1 MVVDPLD
8 RPILSYIRGQF
19 IVLDEDIDVANAVRD
34 MHSRRDEIIIVTKDA
49 RPVGVVTDTD
59 ILDKVVMK
67 GEDSDQIL
75 LKSIMSSPVISLSAN
90 GTVRQ
95 ALELMRVNAIKH
107 IPVTDNIKIYG
118 IITQEELAN
127 AIRTSVLER
136 KFRSYRAA
144 IREHYK
150 PIIGNLGFIMQFAGI
165 LLVAPAFLATMLNEA
180 VSATGIFLGLTCM
193 FAAGFALNAYGEKTP
208 LNLRQASILIVFSF
222 VLLSLFGSIP
232 YMYVNPFWNKIDALS
247 LFVNSFFES
256 ASGFT
261 TTGLSMITQP
271 ENLPQSFV
279 LYRSYT
285 QWVGGL
291 SFVYLVMMLFYPER
305 KLIHMRGMIGGGI
318 LRSKQLIITIS
329 IIFSIYTV
337 LLSTLLYFLGD
348 INNIQDVAL
357 IFSTVTGG
365 GFVPTSTYVVVENA
379 QQLLVLMAGMIIS
392 ALPFAFHYAIFSK
405 EVHTTKLRPEVFVYI
420 GIILISIPIFNIL
433 LSHPIIPS
441 SSSLEWLTSAF
452 HIVSASTSAGF
463 QFISIPP
470 ISFQAKIL
478 LIILMLVGGTA
489 FSTAGGIKVGRLLQ
503 IFHKLT
509 KRKTSIDT
517 ANRSISSVSSRYNK
531 LYIGYEERAEKLR
544 ADKTF
549 RESLHVI
556 LLFVL
561 LSFIT
566 GAVLSYFAERN
577 FIDSLFESVSA
588 LTTTGITTGITS
600 LNLDLVS
607 KTFLIINMIVGR
619 FEIIPIFYIFLGILE
634 KYSKGK
640 GIAFDI
646 TSISKITKL
655 KSKMQKKKISNLK
668 DSINDPSRSWKDK
681 RR

>member
-8 RPILSYIRGQF
+8 RSILSYIHGQF
-19 IVLDEDIDVANAVRD
+19 IVLDEDVNVAMAVRD
-34 MHSRRDEIIIVTKDA
+34 MHSQRAEMIIVTKDM
-49 RPVGVVTDTD
+49 RPVGVVTDSD

-75 LKSIMSSPVISLSAN
+75 LKSIMSSPVISLSAK

-107 IPVTDNIKIYG
+107 IPVTDNIKIFG
-118 IITQEELAN
+118 IVTQEELAN

-136 KFRSYRAA
+136 TFRSYRAV
-144 IREHYK
+144 IRDHYK
-150 PIIGNLGFIMQFAGI
+150 PVIGNLGFIMQFAGI
-165 LLVAPAFLATMLNEA
+165 LLVAPAFLATILNET
-180 VSATGIFLGLTCM
+180 VSATGIFLGLTFM
-193 FAAGFALNAYGEKTP
+193 FAAGFALNAYGEKAP
-208 LNLRQASILIVFSF
+208 LNLRQASMLIVSSF
-222 VLLSLFGSIP
+222 ILLSLFGSIP
-232 YMYVNPFWNKIDALS
+232 YMYVNPFWNEIDPLS

-305 KLIHMRGMIGGGI
+305 KLIHMRGMIGGGT

-329 IIFSIYTV
+329 VIFSIYTAV
-337 LLSTLLYFLGD
+337 LSTLLYFLGD

-357 IFSTVTGG
+357 ILSTVTGG
-365 GFVPTSTYVVVENA
+365 GFVPISTYVVVENA

-392 ALPFAFHYAIFSK
+392 ALPFALHYAIFSK

-420 GIILISIPIFNIL
+420 GIILISIPIFTIL
-433 LSHPIIPS
+433 LSAPIT
-441 SSSLEWLTSAF
+441 SSLEWLVSAF
-452 HIVSASTSAGF
+452 HIVSVSTNSGF
-463 QFISIPP
+463 QFINISS

-503 IFHKLT
+503 IVHKLT
-509 KRKTSIDT
+509 KRKTSMDT

-531 LYIGYEERAEKLR
+531 LYISYEERAEKLR
-544 ADKTF
+544 ANKAF
-549 RESLHVI
+549 RESLLVI
-556 LLFVL
+556 SLFVL

-566 GAVLSYFAERN
+566 GAVLSYFAEKN

-607 KTFLIINMIVGR
+607 KTFLIINMISGR
-619 FEIIPIFYIFLGILE
+619 FEIIAIFYIFFGILE
-634 KYSKGK
+634 KYGKGR

-646 TSISKITKL
+646 TTVSKITKL
-655 KSKMQKKKISNLK
+655 KSKMQKKKIY
-668 DSINDPSRSWKDK
+668 
-681 RR
+681 

>member
-1 MVVDPLD
+1 MVADPLD
-8 RPILSYIRGQF
+8 RSILSYIHGQF
-19 IVLDEDIDVANAVRD
+19 IVLDEDVNVAMAVRD
-34 MHSRRDEIIIVTKDA
+34 MHSRRAELIIVTKDI
-49 RPVGVVTDTD
+49 RPVGVVTDSD

-75 LKSIMSSPVISLSAN
+75 LKSIMSSPVISLSAK

-95 ALELMRVNAIKH
+95 ALELMRVNTIKH
-107 IPVTDNIKIYG
+107 IPVTDNIKIFG
-118 IITQEELAN
+118 IVTQEELAN

-136 KFRSYRAA
+136 TFRSYRAV
-144 IREHYK
+144 IRDHYK
-150 PIIGNLGFIMQFAGI
+150 PVIGNLGFVMQFAGI
-165 LLVAPAFLATMLNEA
+165 LLVAPSFLATILNET
-180 VSATGIFLGLTCM
+180 VSATGIFLGLTFM
-193 FAAGFALNAYGEKTP
+193 FAAGFALNAYGEKAP
-208 LNLRQASILIVFSF
+208 LNLRQASMLIVSSF
-222 VLLSLFGSIP
+222 ILLSLFGSIP
-232 YMYVNPFWNKIDALS
+232 YMYVNPFWNEIDPLS

-261 TTGLSMITQP
+261 TTGLSMIAQP

-279 LYRSYT
+279 FYRSYT

-291 SFVYLVMMLFYPER
+291 SFIYLVMMLFYPER
-305 KLIHMRGMIGGGI
+305 KLIHMRGMIGGGM

-329 IIFSIYTV
+329 VIFSIYTA

-357 IFSTVTGG
+357 ILSTVTGG
-365 GFVPTSTYVVVENA
+365 GFVSTSTYVVVENA

-420 GIILISIPIFNIL
+420 GIILISIPIFIIL
-433 LSHPIIPS
+433 LSSHIA
-441 SSSLEWLTSAF
+441 SSLEWLISAF
-452 HIVSASTSAGF
+452 HIVSASTNTGF
-463 QFISIPP
+463 QFINISS

-503 IFHKLT
+503 IVHTLT
-509 KRKTSIDT
+509 NRKTSMDT

-531 LYIGYEERAEKLR
+531 LYISYEERAEKLR
-544 ADKTF
+544 ANKAF
-549 RESLHVI
+549 RESLLVI
-556 LLFVL
+556 SLFVL
-561 LSFIT
+561 ISFIT

-588 LTTTGITTGITS
+588 LTTTGLTTGITT

-619 FEIIPIFYIFLGILE
+619 FEIIAIFYIFFGILE
-634 KYSKGK
+634 KYGKGK
-640 GIAFDI
+640 GISFDI
-646 TSISKITKL
+646 TSLSKITKL
-655 KSKMQKKKISNLK
+655 KSNMQKKKIY
-668 DSINDPSRSWKDK
+668 
-681 RR
+681 

>member
-1 MVVDPLD
+1 LLITKKKMVADPLD
-8 RPILSYIRGQF
+8 RSILSYIHGQF
-19 IVLDEDIDVANAVRD
+19 IVLDEDVNVAMAVRD
-34 MHSRRDEIIIVTKDA
+34 MHSRRAEIIIVTKDN
-49 RPVGVVTDTD
+49 RPVGVVTDSD

-75 LKSIMSSPVISLSAN
+75 LKSIMSSPVISLSAK

-95 ALELMRVNAIKH
+95 ALELMRLNTIKH
-107 IPVTDNIKIYG
+107 IPVTDNIKIFG
-118 IITQEELAN
+118 IVTQEELAN

-136 KFRSYRAA
+136 TFRSYRAV
-144 IREHYK
+144 IRDHYK
-150 PIIGNLGFIMQFAGI
+150 PVIGNLGFVMQFAGI
-165 LLVAPAFLATMLNEA
+165 LLFAPAFLATILNET
-180 VSATGIFLGLTCM
+180 VSATGIFLGLTFM
-193 FAAGFALNAYGEKTP
+193 FATGFALNAYGEKAP
-208 LNLRQASILIVFSF
+208 LNLRQASMLIVSSF
-222 VLLSLFGSIP
+222 ILLSLFGSIP
-232 YMYVNPFWNKIDALS
+232 YMYVNPFWNEIDPLS

-305 KLIHMRGMIGGGI
+305 KLIHMRGIIGGGT

-329 IIFSIYTV
+329 VIFSIYTA
-337 LLSTLLYFLGD
+337 LLSMLLYFLGD

-357 IFSTVTGG
+357 ILSTVTGG

-392 ALPFAFHYAIFSK
+392 ALPFALHFAIFSK
-405 EVHTTKLRPEVFVYI
+405 EEHTTKLRPEVFVYI
-420 GIILISIPIFNIL
+420 GIILISILIFTIL
-433 LSHPIIPS
+433 LSAPI
-441 SSSLEWLTSAF
+441 SSSLEWLVSAF
-452 HIVSASTSAGF
+452 HIVSVSTTSGF
-463 QFISIPP
+463 QFINISS

-503 IFHKLT
+503 IVHTLT
-509 KRKTSIDT
+509 NRKTSMDT

-531 LYIGYEERAEKLR
+531 LYISYEERAEKLR
-544 ADKTF
+544 ANKAF
-549 RESLHVI
+549 RESLLVI
-556 LLFVL
+556 SLFVL

-566 GAVLSYFAERN
+566 GAVLSYFAEKN

-588 LTTTGITTGITS
+588 LTTTGITTGITT

-607 KTFLIINMIVGR
+607 KTFLIINMISGR
-619 FEIIPIFYIFLGILE
+619 FEIIAIFYIFFGILE
-634 KYSKGK
+634 KYGKGR

-646 TSISKITKL
+646 TSVSKITKL
-655 KSKMQKKKISNLK
+655 KSKMQNKKIY
-668 DSINDPSRSWKDK
+668 
-681 RR
+681 

>member
-1 MVVDPLD
+1 MITFYYSIRRLVNYTVKMVADPLD
-8 RPILSYIRGQF
+8 RSILSYIHGQF
-19 IVLDEDIDVANAVRD
+19 IVLDEDVNVAMAVRD
-34 MHSRRDEIIIVTKDA
+34 MHSRRAEIIIVTKDI
-49 RPVGVVTDTD
+49 RPVGVVTDSD

-75 LKSIMSSPVISLSAN
+75 LKSIMSSPVISLSAK

-95 ALELMRVNAIKH
+95 ALELMRVNTIKH
-107 IPVTDNIKIYG
+107 IPVTDNIKILG
-118 IITQEELAN
+118 IVTQEELAN

-136 KFRSYRAA
+136 TFRSYRAV
-144 IREHYK
+144 IRDHYK
-150 PIIGNLGFIMQFAGI
+150 PIIGNLGFVMQFAGI
-165 LLVAPAFLATMLNEA
+165 LLFAPAFLATILNET

-193 FAAGFALNAYGEKTP
+193 FAAGFALNAYGEKAP
-208 LNLRQASILIVFSF
+208 LNLRQASMLIVSSF
-222 VLLSLFGSIP
+222 ILLSLFGSIP
-232 YMYVNPFWNKIDALS
+232 YMYVNPFWNEIDPLS

-305 KLIHMRGMIGGGI
+305 KLIHMRGMIGGGM

-329 IIFSIYTV
+329 VIFSIYTV

-357 IFSTVTGG
+357 ILGTVTGG

-379 QQLLVLMAGMIIS
+379 QQLLVLMAGMMIS

-420 GIILISIPIFNIL
+420 GIILISIPIFIIL
-433 LSHPIIPS
+433 LSGHIT
-441 SSSLEWLTSAF
+441 SSLEWLISAF
-452 HIVSASTSAGF
+452 HVVSASTNTGF
-463 QFISIPP
+463 QFINISS

-503 IFHKLT
+503 IVHTLT
-509 KRKTSIDT
+509 NRKTSMDT

-531 LYIGYEERAEKLR
+531 LYISYEERAEKLR
-544 ADKTF
+544 ANKAF
-549 RESLHVI
+549 RESLLVI
-556 LLFVL
+556 SLFVL

-588 LTTTGITTGITS
+588 LTTTGITTGITT

-607 KTFLIINMIVGR
+607 KTFLIINMIAGR
-619 FEIIPIFYIFLGILE
+619 FEIIAIFYIFFGILE
-634 KYSKGK
+634 KYGKGK

-646 TSISKITKL
+646 TSVSKITKL
-655 KSKMQKKKISNLK
+655 KSKMQNKKIY
-668 DSINDPSRSWKDK
+668 
-681 RR
+681 

>member
-1 MVVDPLD
+1 MVADPLD
-8 RPILSYIRGQF
+8 RSILSYIHGQF
-19 IVLDEDIDVANAVRD
+19 IVLDEDVNVAMAVRD
-34 MHSRRDEIIIVTKDA
+34 MHSRRAEIIIVTKDN
-49 RPVGVVTDTD
+49 RPVGVVTDSD

-75 LKSIMSSPVISLSAN
+75 LKSIMSSPVISLSAKGN
-90 GTVRQ
+90 VRQ
-95 ALELMRVNAIKH
+95 ALELMRLNTIKH
-107 IPVTDNIKIYG
+107 IPVTDNIKIFG
-118 IITQEELAN
+118 IVTQEELAN

-136 KFRSYRAA
+136 TFRSYRAV
-144 IREHYK
+144 IRDHYK
-150 PIIGNLGFIMQFAGI
+150 PVIGNLGFVMQFAGI
-165 LLVAPAFLATMLNEA
+165 LLFAPAFLATILNET
-180 VSATGIFLGLTCM
+180 VSATGIFLGLTFM
-193 FAAGFALNAYGEKTP
+193 FAAGFALNAYGEKAP
-208 LNLRQASILIVFSF
+208 LNLRQASMLIVSSF
-222 VLLSLFGSIP
+222 ILLSLFGSIP
-232 YMYVNPFWNKIDALS
+232 YMYVNPFWNEIDPLS

-305 KLIHMRGMIGGGI
+305 KLIHMRGMIGGGT

-329 IIFSIYTV
+329 VIFSIYTA
-337 LLSTLLYFLGD
+337 LLSMLLYFLGD

-357 IFSTVTGG
+357 ILSTVTGG

-392 ALPFAFHYAIFSK
+392 ALPFALHFAIFSK
-405 EVHTTKLRPEVFVYI
+405 EEHTTKLRPEVFVYI
-420 GIILISIPIFNIL
+420 GIILISILIFTIL
-433 LSHPIIPS
+433 LSAPI
-441 SSSLEWLTSAF
+441 SSSLEWLVSAF
-452 HIVSASTSAGF
+452 HIVSVSTTSGF
-463 QFISIPP
+463 QFINISS

-503 IFHKLT
+503 IVHTLT
-509 KRKTSIDT
+509 NRKTSMDT

-531 LYIGYEERAEKLR
+531 LYISYEERAEKLR
-544 ADKTF
+544 ANKAF
-549 RESLHVI
+549 RESLLVI
-556 LLFVL
+556 SLFVL

-566 GAVLSYFAERN
+566 GAVLSYFAEKN

-588 LTTTGITTGITS
+588 LTTTGITTGITT

-607 KTFLIINMIVGR
+607 KTFLIINMISGR
-619 FEIIPIFYIFLGILE
+619 FEIIAIFYIFFGILE
-634 KYSKGK
+634 KYGKGR

-646 TSISKITKL
+646 TSVSKITKL
-655 KSKMQKKKISNLK
+655 KSKMQ
-668 DSINDPSRSWKDK
+668 
-681 RR
+681 

>member
-8 RPILSYIRGQF
+8 RSILSYIHGQF
-19 IVLDEDIDVANAVRD
+19 IVLDEDVNVAIAVRD
-34 MHSRRDEIIIVTKDA
+34 MHSQRAEMIIVTKDM
-49 RPVGVVTDTD
+49 RPVGVVTDSD

-75 LKSIMSSPVISLSAN
+75 LKSIMSSPVISLSAK

-107 IPVTDNIKIYG
+107 IPVTDNIKIFG
-118 IITQEELAN
+118 IVTQEELAN

-136 KFRSYRAA
+136 TFRSYRAV
-144 IREHYK
+144 IRDHYK
-150 PIIGNLGFIMQFAGI
+150 PVIGNLGFIMQFAGI
-165 LLVAPAFLATMLNEA
+165 LLVAPAFLATILNET
-180 VSATGIFLGLTCM
+180 VSATGIFLGLTFM
-193 FAAGFALNAYGEKTP
+193 FAAGFALNAYGEKAP
-208 LNLRQASILIVFSF
+208 LSLRQASMLIVSSF
-222 VLLSLFGSIP
+222 ILLSLFGSIP
-232 YMYVNPFWNKIDALS
+232 YMYVNPFWNEIDPLS

-305 KLIHMRGMIGGGI
+305 KLIHMRGMIGGGT

-329 IIFSIYTV
+329 VIFSIYTAV
-337 LLSTLLYFLGD
+337 LSTLLYFLGD

-357 IFSTVTGG
+357 ILSTVTGG
-365 GFVPTSTYVVVENA
+365 GFVPISTYVVVENA

-392 ALPFAFHYAIFSK
+392 ALPFALHYAIFSK

-420 GIILISIPIFNIL
+420 GIILISIPIFTIL
-433 LSHPIIPS
+433 LSAPIT
-441 SSSLEWLTSAF
+441 SSLEWLVSAF
-452 HIVSASTSAGF
+452 HIVSVSTNSGF
-463 QFISIPP
+463 QFINISS

-503 IFHKLT
+503 IVHKLT
-509 KRKTSIDT
+509 KRKTSMDT

-531 LYIGYEERAEKLR
+531 LYISYEERAEKLR
-544 ADKTF
+544 ANKAF
-549 RESLHVI
+549 RESLLVI
-556 LLFVL
+556 SLFVL

-566 GAVLSYFAERN
+566 GAVLSYFAEKN

-607 KTFLIINMIVGR
+607 KTFLIINMISGR
-619 FEIIPIFYIFLGILE
+619 FEIIAIFYIFYGILE
-634 KYSKGK
+634 KYGKGR

-646 TSISKITKL
+646 TTVSKITKL
-655 KSKMQKKKISNLK
+655 KSKMQKKKIY
-668 DSINDPSRSWKDK
+668 
-681 RR
+681 

>member
-1 MVVDPLD
+1 MVADPLD
-8 RPILSYIRGQF
+8 RPILSYVRGQF
-19 IVLDEDIDVANAVRD
+19 IVLDEDINVANAVRE
-34 MHSRRDEIIIVTKDA
+34 MHSRRAEIIIVTKTA

-75 LKSIMSSPVISLSAN
+75 LKSIMSSPVISLSVK

-107 IPVTDNIKIYG
+107 IPVSDNIKIFG
-118 IITQEELAN
+118 IVTQEELAN

-150 PIIGNLGFIMQFAGI
+150 PIIGNLVFVMQFAGI

-208 LNLRQASILIVFSF
+208 LNLRQASILIVSSF
-222 VLLSLFGSIP
+222 VLLSFFGSIP
-232 YMYVNPFWNKIDALS
+232 YMYVNPFWSKIDPLS

-271 ENLPQSFV
+271 ESLPQSFV

-285 QWVGGL
+285 QWVRGL

-365 GFVPTSTYVVVENA
+365 GFVPTSTYVVGENA

-405 EVHTTKLRPEVFVYI
+405 EVRTTKLRPEVFIYWYYSYFYSYFQYSIKRSYRTI
-420 GIILISIPIFNIL
+420 GIRMDYVSISYCKCLNYCRFPIHKYTLN
-433 LSHPIIPS
+433 IIPS
-441 SSSLEWLTSAF
+441 
-452 HIVSASTSAGF
+452 
-463 QFISIPP
+463 
-470 ISFQAKIL
+470 
-478 LIILMLVGGTA
+478 
-489 FSTAGGIKVGRLLQ
+489 
-503 IFHKLT
+503 
-509 KRKTSIDT
+509 
-517 ANRSISSVSSRYNK
+517 
-531 LYIGYEERAEKLR
+531 
-544 ADKTF
+544 
-549 RESLHVI
+549 
-556 LLFVL
+556 
-561 LSFIT
+561 
-566 GAVLSYFAERN
+566 
-577 FIDSLFESVSA
+577 
-588 LTTTGITTGITS
+588 
-600 LNLDLVS
+600 
-607 KTFLIINMIVGR
+607 
-619 FEIIPIFYIFLGILE
+619 
-634 KYSKGK
+634 
-640 GIAFDI
+640 
-646 TSISKITKL
+646 
-655 KSKMQKKKISNLK
+655 K
-668 DSINDPSRSWKDK
+668 DSIDYTYVSWWNGIFYCRSYCPFNEGFWKSI
-681 RR
+681 

>member
-1 MVVDPLD
+1 MITFYYSIRTLVNYKGKMVADPLD
-8 RPILSYIRGQF
+8 RSILSYIHGQF
-19 IVLDEDIDVANAVRD
+19 IVLDEDVNVAIAVRD
-34 MHSRRDEIIIVTKDA
+34 MHSRRAELIIVTKDI
-49 RPVGVVTDTD
+49 RPVGVVTDSD

-75 LKSIMSSPVISLSAN
+75 LKSIMSSPVISLSAK

-95 ALELMRVNAIKH
+95 ALELMRVNTIKH
-107 IPVTDNIKIYG
+107 IPVTDNIKIFG
-118 IITQEELAN
+118 IVTQEELAN

-136 KFRSYRAA
+136 TFRSYRAV
-144 IREHYK
+144 IRDHYK
-150 PIIGNLGFIMQFAGI
+150 PVIGNLGFVMQFAGI
-165 LLVAPAFLATMLNEA
+165 LLVAPAFLATILNET
-180 VSATGIFLGLTCM
+180 VSATGIFLGLTFM
-193 FAAGFALNAYGEKTP
+193 FAAGFALNAYGEKAP
-208 LNLRQASILIVFSF
+208 LNLRQASMLIVSSF
-222 VLLSLFGSIP
+222 ILLSLFGSIP
-232 YMYVNPFWNKIDALS
+232 YMYVNPFWNEIDPLS

-261 TTGLSMITQP
+261 TTGLSMITHP

-305 KLIHMRGMIGGGI
+305 KLIHMRGMIGGGM

-329 IIFSIYTV
+329 VIFSIYTV

-357 IFSTVTGG
+357 ILSTVTGG

-379 QQLLVLMAGMIIS
+379 QQLLILMAGMIIS

-420 GIILISIPIFNIL
+420 GIILISIPIFIIL
-433 LSHPIIPS
+433 LSSHIT
-441 SSSLEWLTSAF
+441 SSLEWLISAF
-452 HIVSASTSAGF
+452 HIVSASTNTGF
-463 QFISIPP
+463 QFINISS

-503 IFHKLT
+503 IVHTLT
-509 KRKTSIDT
+509 NRKTSMDT

-531 LYIGYEERAEKLR
+531 LYISYAERAEELR
-544 ADKTF
+544 ANKAF
-549 RESLHVI
+549 RESLLVI
-556 LLFVL
+556 SLFVL

-588 LTTTGITTGITS
+588 LTTTGITTGITT

-607 KTFLIINMIVGR
+607 KTFLIINMIAGR
-619 FEIIPIFYIFLGILE
+619 FEIIAIFYIFFGILE
-634 KYSKGK
+634 KYGKGK

-646 TSISKITKL
+646 TSVSRITKL
-655 KSKMQKKKISNLK
+655 KSNMHKKKIY
-668 DSINDPSRSWKDK
+668 
-681 RR
+681 

>member
-8 RPILSYIRGQF
+8 RSILSYIHGQF
-19 IVLDEDIDVANAVRD
+19 IVLDEDVNVAMAVRD
-34 MHSRRDEIIIVTKDA
+34 MHSQRAEMIIVTKDM
-49 RPVGVVTDTD
+49 RPVGVVTDSD

-75 LKSIMSSPVISLSAN
+75 LKSIMASPVISLSAK

-95 ALELMRVNAIKH
+95 ALELMRVNTIKH
-107 IPVTDNIKIYG
+107 IPVTDNIKIFG
-118 IITQEELAN
+118 IVTQEELAN

-136 KFRSYRAA
+136 TFRSYRAV
-144 IREHYK
+144 IRDHYK
-150 PIIGNLGFIMQFAGI
+150 PVIGNLGFVMQFAGI
-165 LLVAPAFLATMLNEA
+165 LLFAPAFLATILNET
-180 VSATGIFLGLTCM
+180 VSATGIFLGLTFM
-193 FAAGFALNAYGEKTP
+193 FAAGFALNAYGEKAP
-208 LNLRQASILIVFSF
+208 LNLRQASMLIVSSF
-222 VLLSLFGSIP
+222 ILLSLFGSIP
-232 YMYVNPFWNKIDALS
+232 YMYVNPFWNEIDPLS

-305 KLIHMRGMIGGGI
+305 KLIHMRGMIGGGT

-329 IIFSIYTV
+329 IIFSIYTAI
-337 LLSTLLYFLGD
+337 LSALLYFLGD

-357 IFSTVTGG
+357 ILSTVTGG

-405 EVHTTKLRPEVFVYI
+405 EEHTTKLRPEVFVYI
-420 GIILISIPIFNIL
+420 IIILISIPIFTIL
-433 LSHPIIPS
+433 LSGPITT
-441 SSSLEWLTSAF
+441 SLEWLISAF
-452 HIVSASTSAGF
+452 HIVSVSTNSGF
-463 QFISIPP
+463 QFINISS

-503 IFHKLT
+503 IVHKLT
-509 KRKTSIDT
+509 KRKTSMDT

-531 LYIGYEERAEKLR
+531 LYISYEERAEKLR
-544 ADKTF
+544 ANKAF
-549 RESLHVI
+549 RESLLVI
-556 LLFVL
+556 SLFVL

-566 GAVLSYFAERN
+566 GAVLSYFAEKN

-588 LTTTGITTGITS
+588 LTTTGISTGITT

-607 KTFLIINMIVGR
+607 KTFLIINMISGR
-619 FEIIPIFYIFLGILE
+619 FEIIAIFYIFFGILE
-634 KYSKGK
+634 KYSKGR
-640 GIAFDI
+640 GVAFDI
-646 TSISKITKL
+646 TTISKITKL
-655 KSKMQKKKISNLK
+655 KSKMQKKKIY
-668 DSINDPSRSWKDK
+668 
-681 RR
+681 

>member
-8 RPILSYIRGQF
+8 RSILSYIHGQF
-19 IVLDEDIDVANAVRD
+19 IVLDEDVNVAMAVRD
-34 MHSRRDEIIIVTKDA
+34 MHSQRAEMIIVTKDM
-49 RPVGVVTDTD
+49 RPVGVVTDSD

-75 LKSIMSSPVISLSAN
+75 LKSIMSSPVISLSAK

-107 IPVTDNIKIYG
+107 IPVTDNIKIFG
-118 IITQEELAN
+118 IVTQEELAN

-136 KFRSYRAA
+136 TFRSYRAV
-144 IREHYK
+144 IRDHYK
-150 PIIGNLGFIMQFAGI
+150 PVIGNLGFIMQFAGI
-165 LLVAPAFLATMLNEA
+165 LLVAPAFLATILNET
-180 VSATGIFLGLTCM
+180 VSATGIFLGLTFM
-193 FAAGFALNAYGEKTP
+193 FAAGFALNAYGEKAP
-208 LNLRQASILIVFSF
+208 LSLRQASMLIVSSF
-222 VLLSLFGSIP
+222 ILLSLFGSIP
-232 YMYVNPFWNKIDALS
+232 YMYVNPFWNEIDPLS

-305 KLIHMRGMIGGGI
+305 KLIHMRGMIGGGT

-329 IIFSIYTV
+329 VIFSIYTAV
-337 LLSTLLYFLGD
+337 LSTLLYFLGD

-357 IFSTVTGG
+357 ILSTVTGG
-365 GFVPTSTYVVVENA
+365 GFVPISTYVVVENA

-392 ALPFAFHYAIFSK
+392 ALPFALHYAIFSK

-420 GIILISIPIFNIL
+420 GIILISIPIFTIL
-433 LSHPIIPS
+433 LSAPIT
-441 SSSLEWLTSAF
+441 SSLEWLVSAF
-452 HIVSASTSAGF
+452 HIVSVSTNSGF
-463 QFISIPP
+463 QFINISS

-503 IFHKLT
+503 IVHKLT
-509 KRKTSIDT
+509 KRKTSMDT

-531 LYIGYEERAEKLR
+531 LYISYEERAEKLR
-544 ADKTF
+544 ANKAF
-549 RESLHVI
+549 RESLLVI
-556 LLFVL
+556 ALFVL

-566 GAVLSYFAERN
+566 GAVLSYFAEKN

-607 KTFLIINMIVGR
+607 KTFLIINMISGR
-619 FEIIPIFYIFLGILE
+619 FEIIAIFYIFFGILE
-634 KYSKGK
+634 KYGKGR

-646 TSISKITKL
+646 TTVSKITKL
-655 KSKMQKKKISNLK
+655 KSKMQKKKIY
-668 DSINDPSRSWKDK
+668 
-681 RR
+681 

>member
-1 MVVDPLD
+1 MINFYYSIRTLVNYKEKMVADPLD
-8 RPILSYIRGQF
+8 RSILSYIHGQF
-19 IVLDEDIDVANAVRD
+19 IVLDEDVNVAMAVRD
-34 MHSRRDEIIIVTKDA
+34 MHSRRAEIIIVTKDN
-49 RPVGVVTDTD
+49 RPVGVVTDSD

-75 LKSIMSSPVISLSAN
+75 LKSIMSSPVISLSAK

-95 ALELMRVNAIKH
+95 ALELMRLNTIKH
-107 IPVTDNIKIYG
+107 IPVTDNIKIFG
-118 IITQEELAN
+118 IVTQEELAN

-136 KFRSYRAA
+136 TFRSYRAV
-144 IREHYK
+144 IRDHYK
-150 PIIGNLGFIMQFAGI
+150 PVIGNLGFVMQFAGI
-165 LLVAPAFLATMLNEA
+165 LLFAPAFLATILNET
-180 VSATGIFLGLTCM
+180 VSATGIFLGLTFM
-193 FAAGFALNAYGEKTP
+193 FAAGFALNAYGEKAP
-208 LNLRQASILIVFSF
+208 LNLRQASMLIVSSF
-222 VLLSLFGSIP
+222 ILLSLFGSIP
-232 YMYVNPFWNKIDALS
+232 YMYVNPFWNEIDPLS

-305 KLIHMRGMIGGGI
+305 KLIHMRGMIGGGT

-329 IIFSIYTV
+329 VIFSIYTA
-337 LLSTLLYFLGD
+337 LLSMLLYFLGD

-357 IFSTVTGG
+357 ILSTVTGG

-392 ALPFAFHYAIFSK
+392 ALPFALHFAIFSK
-405 EVHTTKLRPEVFVYI
+405 EEHTTKLRPEVFVYI
-420 GIILISIPIFNIL
+420 GIILISILIFTIL
-433 LSHPIIPS
+433 LSAPI
-441 SSSLEWLTSAF
+441 SSSLEWLVSAF
-452 HIVSASTSAGF
+452 HIVSVSTTSGF
-463 QFISIPP
+463 QFINISS

-503 IFHKLT
+503 IVHTLT
-509 KRKTSIDT
+509 NRKTSMDT

-531 LYIGYEERAEKLR
+531 LYISYEERAEKLR
-544 ADKTF
+544 ANKAF
-549 RESLHVI
+549 RESLLVI
-556 LLFVL
+556 SLFVL

-566 GAVLSYFAERN
+566 GAVLSYFAEKN

-588 LTTTGITTGITS
+588 LTTTGITTGITT

-607 KTFLIINMIVGR
+607 KTFLIINMISGR
-619 FEIIPIFYIFLGILE
+619 FEIIAIFYIFFGILE
-634 KYSKGK
+634 KYGKGR

-646 TSISKITKL
+646 TSVSKITKL
-655 KSKMQKKKISNLK
+655 KSKMQNKKIY
-668 DSINDPSRSWKDK
+668 
-681 RR
+681 

>member
-1 MVVDPLD
+1 MITFYYSIRTLVNYKVKMVADPLD
-8 RPILSYIRGQF
+8 RSILSYIHGQF
-19 IVLDEDIDVANAVRD
+19 IVLDEDVNVAIAVRD
-34 MHSRRDEIIIVTKDA
+34 MHSRRAELIIVTKDI
-49 RPVGVVTDTD
+49 RPVGVVTDSD

-75 LKSIMSSPVISLSAN
+75 LKSIMSSPVISLSAK

-95 ALELMRVNAIKH
+95 ALELMRVNTIKH
-107 IPVTDNIKIYG
+107 IPVTDNIKIFG
-118 IITQEELAN
+118 IVTQEELAN

-136 KFRSYRAA
+136 TFRSYRAV
-144 IREHYK
+144 IRDHYK
-150 PIIGNLGFIMQFAGI
+150 PVIGNLGFVMQFAGI
-165 LLVAPAFLATMLNEA
+165 LLVAPAFLATILNET
-180 VSATGIFLGLTCM
+180 VSATGIFLGLTFM
-193 FAAGFALNAYGEKTP
+193 FAAGFALNAYGEKAP
-208 LNLRQASILIVFSF
+208 LNLRQASMLIVSSF
-222 VLLSLFGSIP
+222 ILLSLFGSIP
-232 YMYVNPFWNKIDALS
+232 YMYVNPFWNEIDPLS

-261 TTGLSMITQP
+261 TTGLSMITHP

-305 KLIHMRGMIGGGI
+305 KLIHMRGMIGGGT

-329 IIFSIYTV
+329 VIFSIYTA

-357 IFSTVTGG
+357 ILSTVTGG

-379 QQLLVLMAGMIIS
+379 QELLILMAGMIIS

-420 GIILISIPIFNIL
+420 GIILISIPIFIIL
-433 LSHPIIPS
+433 LSSHIT
-441 SSSLEWLTSAF
+441 SSLEWLISAF
-452 HIVSASTSAGF
+452 HIVSASTNSGF
-463 QFISIPP
+463 QFINISS

-503 IFHKLT
+503 IVHTLT
-509 KRKTSIDT
+509 NRKTSMDT

-531 LYIGYEERAEKLR
+531 LYISYAERAEELR
-544 ADKTF
+544 ANKAF
-549 RESLHVI
+549 RESLLVI
-556 LLFVL
+556 SLFVL

-588 LTTTGITTGITS
+588 LTTTGITTGITT

-607 KTFLIINMIVGR
+607 KTFLIINMIAGR
-619 FEIIPIFYIFLGILE
+619 FEIIAIFYIFFGILE
-634 KYSKGK
+634 KYGKGK

-646 TSISKITKL
+646 TSVSRITKL
-655 KSKMQKKKISNLK
+655 KSNMHKKKIY
-668 DSINDPSRSWKDK
+668 
-681 RR
+681 

>member
-19 IVLDEDIDVANAVRD
+19 IVLDEDINVANAVRD
-34 MHSRRDEIIIVTKDA
+34 MHSRRAEIIIVTKDA

-165 LLVAPAFLATMLNEA
+165 LLVAPAFLATMLNET

-193 FAAGFALNAYGEKTP
+193 FAAGFALNAYGEKSP

-232 YMYVNPFWNKIDALS
+232 YMYVNPFWNKIDPLS

-329 IIFSIYTV
+329 IIFSVYTI

-365 GFVPTSTYVVVENA
+365 GFIPTSTYVVVENA

-433 LSHPIIPS
+433 LSRPIIPS
-441 SSSLEWLTSAF
+441 STSSLEWLTSAF

-470 ISFQAKIL
+470 ISFEAKIL
-478 LIILMLVGGTA
+478 LIILMLIGGTA
-489 FSTAGGIKVGRLLQ
+489 FSTAGGIKVGRFLQ

-549 RESLHVI
+549 RESLVVI

-566 GAVLSYFAERN
+566 GAVLSYFAERD

-607 KTFLIINMIVGR
+607 KTFLIINMIAGR

-655 KSKMQKKKISNLK
+655 KSKMQKKKYQI
-668 DSINDPSRSWKDK
+668 
-681 RR
+681 

>member
-1 MVVDPLD
+1 MITFYYSIRTLVNYKVKMVADPLD
-8 RPILSYIRGQF
+8 RSILSYIHGQF
-19 IVLDEDIDVANAVRD
+19 IVLDEDVNVAIAVRD
-34 MHSRRDEIIIVTKDA
+34 MHSRRAELIIVTKDI
-49 RPVGVVTDTD
+49 RPVGVVTDSD

-75 LKSIMSSPVISLSAN
+75 LKSIMSSPVISLSAK

-95 ALELMRVNAIKH
+95 ALELMRVNTIKH
-107 IPVTDNIKIYG
+107 IPVTDNIKIFG
-118 IITQEELAN
+118 IVTQEELAN

-136 KFRSYRAA
+136 TFRSYRAV
-144 IREHYK
+144 IRDHYK
-150 PIIGNLGFIMQFAGI
+150 PVIGNLGFVMQFAGI
-165 LLVAPAFLATMLNEA
+165 LLVAPAFLATILNET
-180 VSATGIFLGLTCM
+180 VSATGIFLGLTFM
-193 FAAGFALNAYGEKTP
+193 FAAGFALNAYGEKAP
-208 LNLRQASILIVFSF
+208 LNLRQASMLIVSSF
-222 VLLSLFGSIP
+222 ILLSLFGSIP
-232 YMYVNPFWNKIDALS
+232 YMYVNPFWNEIDPLS

-261 TTGLSMITQP
+261 TTGLSMITHP

-305 KLIHMRGMIGGGI
+305 KLIHMRGMIGGGM

-329 IIFSIYTV
+329 VIFSIYTV

-357 IFSTVTGG
+357 ILGTVTGG

-379 QQLLVLMAGMIIS
+379 QQLLILMAGMIIS

-420 GIILISIPIFNIL
+420 GIILISIPIFIIL
-433 LSHPIIPS
+433 LSSHIT
-441 SSSLEWLTSAF
+441 SSLEWLISAF
-452 HIVSASTSAGF
+452 HIVSASTNTGF
-463 QFISIPP
+463 QFINISS

-503 IFHKLT
+503 IVHTLT
-509 KRKTSIDT
+509 NRKTSMDT

-531 LYIGYEERAEKLR
+531 LYISYAERAEKLR
-544 ADKTF
+544 ANKAF
-549 RESLHVI
+549 RESLLVI
-556 LLFVL
+556 SLFVL

-588 LTTTGITTGITS
+588 LTTTGITTGITT

-607 KTFLIINMIVGR
+607 KTFLIINMIAGR
-619 FEIIPIFYIFLGILE
+619 FEIIAIFYIFFGILE
-634 KYSKGK
+634 KYGKGK

-646 TSISKITKL
+646 TSVSRITKL
-655 KSKMQKKKISNLK
+655 KSNMHKKKIY
-668 DSINDPSRSWKDK
+668 
-681 RR
+681 

>member
-1 MVVDPLD
+1 MIAFYYSIRTLFNYKVKMVADPLD
-8 RPILSYIRGQF
+8 RSILSYIHGQF
-19 IVLDEDIDVANAVRD
+19 IVLDEDVNVAMAVRD
-34 MHSRRDEIIIVTKDA
+34 MHSRRAELIIVTKDI
-49 RPVGVVTDTD
+49 RPVGVVTDSD

-75 LKSIMSSPVISLSAN
+75 LKSIMSSPVISLSAK

-95 ALELMRVNAIKH
+95 ALELMRVNTIKH
-107 IPVTDNIKIYG
+107 IPVTDNIKIFG
-118 IITQEELAN
+118 IVTQEELAN

-136 KFRSYRAA
+136 TFRSYRAV
-144 IREHYK
+144 IRDHYK
-150 PIIGNLGFIMQFAGI
+150 PVIGNLGFVMQFAGI
-165 LLVAPAFLATMLNEA
+165 LLVAPAFLATILNET
-180 VSATGIFLGLTCM
+180 VSATGIFLGLTFM
-193 FAAGFALNAYGEKTP
+193 FAAGFALNAYGEKAP
-208 LNLRQASILIVFSF
+208 LNLRQASMLIVSSF
-222 VLLSLFGSIP
+222 ILLSLFGSIP
-232 YMYVNPFWNKIDALS
+232 YMYVNPFWNEIDPLS

-261 TTGLSMITQP
+261 TTGLSMITHP

-305 KLIHMRGMIGGGI
+305 KLIHMRGMIGGGM

-329 IIFSIYTV
+329 VIFSIYTV

-357 IFSTVTGG
+357 ILGTVTGG

-379 QQLLVLMAGMIIS
+379 QQLLILMAGMIIS

-420 GIILISIPIFNIL
+420 GIILISIPIFIIL
-433 LSHPIIPS
+433 LSSHIT
-441 SSSLEWLTSAF
+441 SSLEWLISAF
-452 HIVSASTSAGF
+452 HIVSASTNTGF
-463 QFISIPP
+463 QFINISS

-503 IFHKLT
+503 IVHTLT
-509 KRKTSIDT
+509 NRKTSMDT

-531 LYIGYEERAEKLR
+531 LYISYAERAEKLR
-544 ADKTF
+544 ANKAF
-549 RESLHVI
+549 RESLLVI
-556 LLFVL
+556 SLFVL

-588 LTTTGITTGITS
+588 LTTTGITTGITT

-607 KTFLIINMIVGR
+607 KTFLIINMIAGR
-619 FEIIPIFYIFLGILE
+619 FEIIAIFYIFFGILE
-634 KYSKGK
+634 KYGKGK

-646 TSISKITKL
+646 TSVSRITKL
-655 KSKMQKKKISNLK
+655 KSNMHKKKIY
-668 DSINDPSRSWKDK
+668 
-681 RR
+681 

>member
-1 MVVDPLD
+1 MVADPLD
-8 RPILSYIRGQF
+8 RSILSYIHGQF
-19 IVLDEDIDVANAVRD
+19 IVLDEDVNVAMAVRD
-34 MHSRRDEIIIVTKDA
+34 MHSRRAELIIVTKDI
-49 RPVGVVTDTD
+49 RPVGVVTDSD

-75 LKSIMSSPVISLSAN
+75 LKSIMSSPVISLSAK

-95 ALELMRVNAIKH
+95 ALELMRVNTIKH
-107 IPVTDNIKIYG
+107 IPVTDNIKIFG
-118 IITQEELAN
+118 IVTQEELAN

-136 KFRSYRAA
+136 TFRSYRAV
-144 IREHYK
+144 IRDHYK
-150 PIIGNLGFIMQFAGI
+150 PVIGNLGFVMQFAGI
-165 LLVAPAFLATMLNEA
+165 LLVAPAVLGTILNET
-180 VSATGIFLGLTCM
+180 VSATGIFLGLTFM
-193 FAAGFALNAYGEKTP
+193 FAAGFALNAYGEKAP
-208 LNLRQASILIVFSF
+208 LNLRQASMLIVSSF
-222 VLLSLFGSIP
+222 ILLSLFGSIP
-232 YMYVNPFWNKIDALS
+232 YIYVNPFWNEIDPLS

-261 TTGLSMITQP
+261 TTGLSMIAQP

-279 LYRSYT
+279 FYRSYT

-291 SFVYLVMMLFYPER
+291 SFIYLVMMLFYPER
-305 KLIHMRGMIGGGI
+305 KLIHMRGVIGGGM

-329 IIFSIYTV
+329 VIFSIYTA

-357 IFSTVTGG
+357 ILSTVTGG
-365 GFVPTSTYVVVENA
+365 GFVSTSTYVVVENA

-420 GIILISIPIFNIL
+420 GIILISIPIFIIL
-433 LSHPIIPS
+433 LSSHIA
-441 SSSLEWLTSAF
+441 SSLEWLISAF
-452 HIVSASTSAGF
+452 HIVSASTNSGF
-463 QFISIPP
+463 QFINISS

-503 IFHKLT
+503 IVHTLT
-509 KRKTSIDT
+509 NRKTSMDT

-531 LYIGYEERAEKLR
+531 LYISYEERAEKLR
-544 ADKTF
+544 ANKAF
-549 RESLHVI
+549 RESLLVI
-556 LLFVL
+556 SLFVL

-566 GAVLSYFAERN
+566 GAVLSYFAEKN

-588 LTTTGITTGITS
+588 LTTTGITTGITT

-607 KTFLIINMIVGR
+607 KTFLIINMIAGR
-619 FEIIPIFYIFLGILE
+619 FEIIAIFYIFFGILE
-634 KYSKGK
+634 KYGKGK
-640 GIAFDI
+640 GISFDI
-646 TSISKITKL
+646 TSLSKITKL
-655 KSKMQKKKISNLK
+655 KSNMQKKKIY
-668 DSINDPSRSWKDK
+668 
-681 RR
+681 

>member
-1 MVVDPLD
+1 MRTLVNYKVKMVADPLD
-8 RPILSYIRGQF
+8 RSVLSYIHGQF
-19 IVLDEDIDVANAVRD
+19 IVLHEDVNVAMAVRD
-34 MHSRRDEIIIVTKDA
+34 MHSQRAEMIIVTKDN
-49 RPVGVVTDTD
+49 RPVGVVTDSD

-75 LKSIMSSPVISLSAN
+75 LKSIMSSPVISLSAK

-95 ALELMRVNAIKH
+95 ALELMRLNTIKH
-107 IPVTDNIKIYG
+107 IPVTDNIKIFG
-118 IITQEELAN
+118 IVTQEELAN

-136 KFRSYRAA
+136 TFRSYRAV
-144 IREHYK
+144 IRDHYK
-150 PIIGNLGFIMQFAGI
+150 PVIGNLGFIMQFAGI
-165 LLVAPAFLATMLNEA
+165 LLFAPAFLATILNET
-180 VSATGIFLGLTCM
+180 VPATGIFLGLTFM
-193 FAAGFALNAYGEKTP
+193 FAAGFALNAYGEKAP
-208 LNLRQASILIVFSF
+208 LNLRQASMLIVSSF
-222 VLLSLFGSIP
+222 ILLSLFGSIP
-232 YMYVNPFWNKIDALS
+232 YMYVNPFWNEIDPLS

-305 KLIHMRGMIGGGI
+305 KLIHMRGMIGGGT

-329 IIFSIYTV
+329 VIFSIYTAV
-337 LLSTLLYFLGD
+337 LSTILYFLGD

-357 IFSTVTGG
+357 ILSTVTGG
-365 GFVPTSTYVVVENA
+365 GFVPISTYVVVENA

-392 ALPFAFHYAIFSK
+392 ALPFALHYAIFSK

-420 GIILISIPIFNIL
+420 GIILISIPIFTIL
-433 LSHPIIPS
+433 LSAPIT
-441 SSSLEWLTSAF
+441 SSLEWLVSAF
-452 HIVSASTSAGF
+452 HIVSVSTNSGF
-463 QFISIPP
+463 QFINISS

-503 IFHKLT
+503 IVHKLT
-509 KRKTSIDT
+509 KRKTSMDT

-531 LYIGYEERAEKLR
+531 LYISYEERAEKLR
-544 ADKTF
+544 ANKAF
-549 RESLHVI
+549 RESLLVI
-556 LLFVL
+556 SLFVL

-566 GAVLSYFAERN
+566 GAVLSYFAEKN

-588 LTTTGITTGITS
+588 LTTTGITTGITT

-607 KTFLIINMIVGR
+607 KTFLIINMISGR
-619 FEIIPIFYIFLGILE
+619 FEIIAIFYIFFGILE
-634 KYSKGK
+634 KYGKGR

-646 TSISKITKL
+646 TSVSKITKL
-655 KSKMQKKKISNLK
+655 KSKIQNKKIY
-668 DSINDPSRSWKDK
+668 
-681 RR
+681 

>member
-1 MVVDPLD
+1 MITFYYSIRTLVNYKVKMVADPLD
-8 RPILSYIRGQF
+8 RSILSYIHGQF
-19 IVLDEDIDVANAVRD
+19 IVLDEDVNVAIAVRD
-34 MHSRRDEIIIVTKDA
+34 MHSRRAELIIVTKDI
-49 RPVGVVTDTD
+49 RPVGVVTDSD

-75 LKSIMSSPVISLSAN
+75 LKSIMSSPVISLSAK

-95 ALELMRVNAIKH
+95 ALELMRVNTIKH
-107 IPVTDNIKIYG
+107 IPVTDNIKIFG
-118 IITQEELAN
+118 IVTQEELAN

-136 KFRSYRAA
+136 TFRSYRAV
-144 IREHYK
+144 IRDHYK
-150 PIIGNLGFIMQFAGI
+150 PVIGNLGFVMQFAGI
-165 LLVAPAFLATMLNEA
+165 LLVAPAFLATILNET
-180 VSATGIFLGLTCM
+180 VSATGIFLGLTFM
-193 FAAGFALNAYGEKTP
+193 FAAGFALNAYGEKAP
-208 LNLRQASILIVFSF
+208 LNLRQASMLIVSSF
-222 VLLSLFGSIP
+222 ILLSLFGSIP
-232 YMYVNPFWNKIDALS
+232 YMYVNPFWNEIDPLS

-305 KLIHMRGMIGGGI
+305 KLIHMRGMIGGGM

-329 IIFSIYTV
+329 VIFSIYTA

-357 IFSTVTGG
+357 ILSTVTGG

-379 QQLLVLMAGMIIS
+379 QELLILMAGMIIS

-420 GIILISIPIFNIL
+420 GIILISIPIFIIL
-433 LSHPIIPS
+433 LSSHIT
-441 SSSLEWLTSAF
+441 SSLEWLISAF
-452 HIVSASTSAGF
+452 HIVSASTNSGF
-463 QFISIPP
+463 QFINISS

-503 IFHKLT
+503 IVHTLT
-509 KRKTSIDT
+509 NRKTSMDT

-531 LYIGYEERAEKLR
+531 LYISYAERAEELR
-544 ADKTF
+544 ANKAF
-549 RESLHVI
+549 RESLLVI
-556 LLFVL
+556 SLFVL

-566 GAVLSYFAERN
+566 GAILSYFAERN

-588 LTTTGITTGITS
+588 LTTTGITTGITT

-607 KTFLIINMIVGR
+607 KTFLIINMIAGR
-619 FEIIPIFYIFLGILE
+619 FEIIAIFYIFFGILE
-634 KYSKGK
+634 KYGKGK

-646 TSISKITKL
+646 TSVSRITKL
-655 KSKMQKKKISNLK
+655 KSNMHKKKIY
-668 DSINDPSRSWKDK
+668 
-681 RR
+681 

>member
-1 MVVDPLD
+1 
-8 RPILSYIRGQF
+8 
-19 IVLDEDIDVANAVRD
+19 
-34 MHSRRDEIIIVTKDA
+34 VTKDM
-49 RPVGVVTDTD
+49 RPVGVVTDSD

-75 LKSIMSSPVISLSAN
+75 LKSIMSSPVISLSAK

-107 IPVTDNIKIYG
+107 IPVTDNIKIFG
-118 IITQEELAN
+118 IVTQEELAN

-136 KFRSYRAA
+136 TFRSYRAV
-144 IREHYK
+144 IRDHYK
-150 PIIGNLGFIMQFAGI
+150 PVIGNLGFIMQFAGI
-165 LLVAPAFLATMLNEA
+165 LLVAPAFLATILNET
-180 VSATGIFLGLTCM
+180 VSATGIFLGLTFM
-193 FAAGFALNAYGEKTP
+193 FAAGFALNAYGEKAP
-208 LNLRQASILIVFSF
+208 LSLRQASMLIVSSF
-222 VLLSLFGSIP
+222 ILLSLFGSIP
-232 YMYVNPFWNKIDALS
+232 YMYVNPFWNEIDPLS

-305 KLIHMRGMIGGGI
+305 KLIHMRGMIGGGT

-329 IIFSIYTV
+329 VIFSIYTAV
-337 LLSTLLYFLGD
+337 LSTLLYFLGD

-357 IFSTVTGG
+357 ILSTVTGG
-365 GFVPTSTYVVVENA
+365 GFVPISTYVVVENA

-392 ALPFAFHYAIFSK
+392 ALPFALHYAIFSK

-420 GIILISIPIFNIL
+420 GIILISIPIFTIL
-433 LSHPIIPS
+433 LSAPIT
-441 SSSLEWLTSAF
+441 SSLEWLVSAF
-452 HIVSASTSAGF
+452 HIVSVSTNSGF
-463 QFISIPP
+463 QFINISS

-503 IFHKLT
+503 IVHKLT
-509 KRKTSIDT
+509 KRKTSMDT

-531 LYIGYEERAEKLR
+531 LYISYEERAEKLR
-544 ADKTF
+544 ANKAF
-549 RESLHVI
+549 RESLLVI
-556 LLFVL
+556 SLFVL

-566 GAVLSYFAERN
+566 GAVLSYFAEKN

-607 KTFLIINMIVGR
+607 KTFLIINMISGR
-619 FEIIPIFYIFLGILE
+619 FEIIAIFYIFFGILE
-634 KYSKGK
+634 KYGKGR

-646 TSISKITKL
+646 TTVSKITKL
-655 KSKMQKKKISNLK
+655 KSKMQKKKIY
-668 DSINDPSRSWKDK
+668 
-681 RR
+681 

>member
-1 MVVDPLD
+1 MVADPLD
-8 RPILSYIRGQF
+8 RSILSYIHGQF
-19 IVLDEDIDVANAVRD
+19 IVLDEDVNVAMAVRD
-34 MHSRRDEIIIVTKDA
+34 MHSRRAELIIVTKDI
-49 RPVGVVTDTD
+49 RPVGVVTDSD

-75 LKSIMSSPVISLSAN
+75 LKSIMSSPVISLSAK

-95 ALELMRVNAIKH
+95 ALELMRVNTIKH
-107 IPVTDNIKIYG
+107 IPVTDNIKIFG
-118 IITQEELAN
+118 IVTQEELAN

-136 KFRSYRAA
+136 TFRSYRAV
-144 IREHYK
+144 IRDHYK
-150 PIIGNLGFIMQFAGI
+150 PVIGNLGFVMQFAGI
-165 LLVAPAFLATMLNEA
+165 LLVAPSFLATILNET
-180 VSATGIFLGLTCM
+180 VSATGIFLGLTFM
-193 FAAGFALNAYGEKTP
+193 FAAGFALNAYGEKAP
-208 LNLRQASILIVFSF
+208 LNLRQASMLIVSSF
-222 VLLSLFGSIP
+222 ILLSLFGSIP
-232 YMYVNPFWNKIDALS
+232 YIYVNPFWNEIDPLS

-261 TTGLSMITQP
+261 TTGLSMIAQP

-279 LYRSYT
+279 FYRSYT

-291 SFVYLVMMLFYPER
+291 SFIYLVMMLFYPER
-305 KLIHMRGMIGGGI
+305 KLIHMRGMIGGGM

-329 IIFSIYTV
+329 VIFSIYTA

-357 IFSTVTGG
+357 ILSTVTGG
-365 GFVPTSTYVVVENA
+365 GFVSTSTYVVVENA

-420 GIILISIPIFNIL
+420 GIILISIPIFIIL
-433 LSHPIIPS
+433 LSSHIT
-441 SSSLEWLTSAF
+441 SSLEWLTSAF
-452 HIVSASTSAGF
+452 HIVSASTNSGF
-463 QFISIPP
+463 QFINISS

-503 IFHKLT
+503 IVHTLT
-509 KRKTSIDT
+509 NRKTSMDT

-531 LYIGYEERAEKLR
+531 LYISYEERAEKLR
-544 ADKTF
+544 ANKAF
-549 RESLHVI
+549 RESLLVI
-556 LLFVL
+556 SLFVL
-561 LSFIT
+561 ISFIT

-588 LTTTGITTGITS
+588 LTTTGITTGITT

-607 KTFLIINMIVGR
+607 KTFLIINMIAGR
-619 FEIIPIFYIFLGILE
+619 FEIIAIFYIFFGILE
-634 KYSKGK
+634 KYGKGK

-646 TSISKITKL
+646 TSLSKITKL
-655 KSKMQKKKISNLK
+655 KSNMQKKKIY
-668 DSINDPSRSWKDK
+668 
-681 RR
+681 

>member
-1 MVVDPLD
+1 MITFYYSIRTLVNYKVKMVADPLD
-8 RPILSYIRGQF
+8 RSILSYIHGQF
-19 IVLDEDIDVANAVRD
+19 IVLDQDVNVAMAVRD
-34 MHSRRDEIIIVTKDA
+34 MHSRRAELIIVTKDI
-49 RPVGVVTDTD
+49 RPVGVVTDSD

-75 LKSIMSSPVISLSAN
+75 LKSIMSSPVISLSAK

-95 ALELMRVNAIKH
+95 ALELMRVNTIKH
-107 IPVTDNIKIYG
+107 IPVTDNIKIFG
-118 IITQEELAN
+118 IVTQEELAN

-136 KFRSYRAA
+136 TFRSYRAV
-144 IREHYK
+144 IRDHYK
-150 PIIGNLGFIMQFAGI
+150 PVIGNLGFVMQFAGI
-165 LLVAPAFLATMLNEA
+165 LLVAPAFLATILNET
-180 VSATGIFLGLTCM
+180 VSATGIFLGLTFM
-193 FAAGFALNAYGEKTP
+193 FAAGFALNAYGEKAP
-208 LNLRQASILIVFSF
+208 LNLRQASMLIVSSF
-222 VLLSLFGSIP
+222 ILLSLFGSIP
-232 YMYVNPFWNKIDALS
+232 YMYVNPFWNEIDPLS

-261 TTGLSMITQP
+261 TTGLSMITHP

-305 KLIHMRGMIGGGI
+305 KLIHMRGMIGGGT

-329 IIFSIYTV
+329 VIFSIYTA

-357 IFSTVTGG
+357 ILSTVTGG

-379 QQLLVLMAGMIIS
+379 QELLILMAGMIIS

-420 GIILISIPIFNIL
+420 GIILISIPIFIIL
-433 LSHPIIPS
+433 LSSHIT
-441 SSSLEWLTSAF
+441 SSLEWLISAF
-452 HIVSASTSAGF
+452 HIVSASTNSGF
-463 QFISIPP
+463 QFINISS

-503 IFHKLT
+503 IVHTLT
-509 KRKTSIDT
+509 NRKTSMDT

-531 LYIGYEERAEKLR
+531 LYISYAERAEELR
-544 ADKTF
+544 ANKAF
-549 RESLHVI
+549 RESLLVI
-556 LLFVL
+556 SLFVL

-588 LTTTGITTGITS
+588 LTTTGITTGITT

-607 KTFLIINMIVGR
+607 KTFLIINMIAGR
-619 FEIIPIFYIFLGILE
+619 FEIIAIFYIFFGILE
-634 KYSKGK
+634 KYGKGK

-646 TSISKITKL
+646 TSVSRITKL
-655 KSKMQKKKISNLK
+655 KSNMHKKKIY
-668 DSINDPSRSWKDK
+668 
-681 RR
+681 

>member
-1 MVVDPLD
+1 MVDPLD
-8 RPILSYIRGQF
+8 RPILSYIHGQI
-19 IVLDEDIDVANAVRD
+19 IVLEEDINVAKAVRD
-34 MHSRRDEIIIVTKDA
+34 MHSRRAEIIIVTNDA
-49 RPVGVVTDTD
+49 RPVGVVTDSD

-75 LKSIMSSPVISLSAN
+75 LKSIMSSPVISLSAK

-95 ALELMRVNAIKH
+95 ALELMRVNGIKH
-107 IPVTDNIKIYG
+107 IPVTDNVNIFG
-118 IITQEELAN
+118 VVTQEELAN

-136 KFRSYRAA
+136 TFRSYRAV

-150 PIIGNLGFIMQFAGI
+150 PVIGNLGFILQFAGI
-165 LLVAPAFLATMLNEA
+165 LVVAPAFLATMLNETA
-180 VSATGIFLGLTCM
+180 SATGIFLGLTCM

-208 LNLRQASILIVFSF
+208 LNLRQASTLIVSSF
-222 VLLSLFGSIP
+222 ILLSLFGSIP
-232 YMYVNPFWNKIDALS
+232 YMYVNPFYSKTDPLS

-271 ENLPQSFV
+271 EDLPQSFV

-291 SFVYLVMMLFYPER
+291 SFIYLVMILFYPER
-305 KLIHMRGMIGGGI
+305 KLIHMRGMISGGM
-318 LRSKQLIITIS
+318 LRSKQLIVTIS
-329 IIFSIYTV
+329 VIFSIYTV

-348 INNIQDVAL
+348 ITNIQDVAL
-357 IFSTVTGG
+357 VFSTVTGG

-405 EVHTTKLRPEVFVYI
+405 KEHTTKLRPEVFVFF
-420 GIILISIPIFNIL
+420 GIILISIPILNIL
-433 LSHPIIPS
+433 LSGPLIS
-441 SSSLEWLTSAF
+441 SSEWIVSAF
-452 HIVSASTSAGF
+452 HIISASTTSGF
-463 QFISIPP
+463 QFMSISS

-489 FSTAGGIKVGRLLQ
+489 FSTAGGIKVGRFLQ
-503 IFHKLT
+503 IVHKLT

-531 LYIGYEERAEKLR
+531 LYISYEERVEKLR

-549 RESLHVI
+549 RESLLVI
-556 LLFVL
+556 SLFLL

-566 GAVLSYFAERN
+566 GAVLSFFAERN

-588 LTTTGITTGITS
+588 LTITGITTGITT

-607 KTFLIINMIVGR
+607 KTFLIINMIAGR
-619 FEIIPIFYIFLGILE
+619 FEIIAIFYIFFGILE
-634 KYSKGK
+634 KYGKGK
-640 GIAFDI
+640 GIIFDI
-646 TSISKITKL
+646 SSINKITKL
-655 KSKMQKKKISNLK
+655 KSKMQKKKIY
-668 DSINDPSRSWKDK
+668 
-681 RR
+681 

>member
-8 RPILSYIRGQF
+8 RSILSYIHGQF
-19 IVLDEDIDVANAVRD
+19 IVLDEDVNVAMAVRD
-34 MHSRRDEIIIVTKDA
+34 MHSQRAEMIIVTKDM
-49 RPVGVVTDTD
+49 RPVGVVTDSD

-67 GEDSDQIL
+67 GEDSDQIS
-75 LKSIMSSPVISLSAN
+75 LKCIMSSPVISLSAK

-107 IPVTDNIKIYG
+107 IPVTDNIKIFG
-118 IITQEELAN
+118 IVTQEELAN

-136 KFRSYRAA
+136 TFRSYRAV
-144 IREHYK
+144 IRDHYK
-150 PIIGNLGFIMQFAGI
+150 PVIGNLGFIMQFAGI
-165 LLVAPAFLATMLNEA
+165 LLVAPAFLATILNET
-180 VSATGIFLGLTCM
+180 VSATGIFLGLTFM
-193 FAAGFALNAYGEKTP
+193 FAAGFALNAYGEKAP
-208 LNLRQASILIVFSF
+208 LNLRQASMLIVSSF
-222 VLLSLFGSIP
+222 ILLSLFGSIP
-232 YMYVNPFWNKIDALS
+232 YMYVNPFWNEIDPLS

-271 ENLPQSFV
+271 ENLPQSFD

-305 KLIHMRGMIGGGI
+305 KLIHMRGMIGGGT

-329 IIFSIYTV
+329 VIFSIYTAV
-337 LLSTLLYFLGD
+337 LSTLLYFLGD

-357 IFSTVTGG
+357 ILSTVTGG
-365 GFVPTSTYVVVENA
+365 GFVPISTYVVVENA

-392 ALPFAFHYAIFSK
+392 ALPFALHYAIFSK

-420 GIILISIPIFNIL
+420 GIILISIPIFTIL
-433 LSHPIIPS
+433 LSAPIT
-441 SSSLEWLTSAF
+441 SSLEWLVSAF
-452 HIVSASTSAGF
+452 HIVSVSTNSGF
-463 QFISIPP
+463 QFINISS

-503 IFHKLT
+503 IVHKLT
-509 KRKTSIDT
+509 KRKTSMDT

-531 LYIGYEERAEKLR
+531 LYISYEERAEKLR
-544 ADKTF
+544 ANKAF
-549 RESLHVI
+549 RESLLVI
-556 LLFVL
+556 SLFVL

-566 GAVLSYFAERN
+566 GAVLSYFAEKN

-607 KTFLIINMIVGR
+607 KTFLIINMISGR
-619 FEIIPIFYIFLGILE
+619 FEIIAIFYIFYGILE
-634 KYSKGK
+634 KYGKGR

-646 TSISKITKL
+646 TTVSKITKL
-655 KSKMQKKKISNLK
+655 KSKMQKKKIY
-668 DSINDPSRSWKDK
+668 
-681 RR
+681 